1 MRNMNVKN
9 VKSWR
14 KLRDF
19 VGELRDSN
27 DEFLWRGQRDA
38 TWKLSSTIYRFFESQ
53 SVPQND
59 RMDYENRT
67 VKFFQRRVKS
77 ARDLEI
83 KISEKSE
90 ILVLMQ
96 HYGCP
101 TCMLDWSKSPFVAL
115 YFAIEEQSAS
125 AALFGLNLT
134 KYQAL
139 VGEKVALDDYDGS
152 ILSWIPGRVFGHLQ
166 RDRVTFPIPL
176 VPEPITDR
184 EYNQQ
189 TAFLVDLQHEKPL
202 EDCFLGDVND
212 YLWKLEFGRSMRSS
226 IVSDLLSMN
235 IDGYHL
241 FQGLHGIALRSKEYL
256 LGEKD
261 FGYTTDDPNFRPL

>member
-1 MRNMNVKN
+1 MNIKN

-14 KLRDF
+14 ELRDF
-19 VGELRDSN
+19 ISELRDSS

-38 TWKLSSTIYRFFESQ
+38 AWKLSSTIYRFFESQ
-53 SVPQND
+53 SIPQHD
-59 RMDYENRT
+59 RLPYENRAEE
-67 VKFFQRRVKS
+67 FFQLCVKRS
-77 ARDLEI
+77 RDLKI
-83 KISEKSE
+83 KIS
-90 ILVLMQ
+90 IRPNVLVLMQ

-101 TCMLDWSKSPFVAL
+101 TRMLDWSKSPFVAL
-115 YFAIEEQSAS
+115 HFAVEEQSET

-139 VGEKVALDDYDGS
+139 VSQKVVIDDYDGGV
-152 ILSWIPGRVFGHLQ
+152 LSWIPKRVFGHLQ
-166 RDRVTFPIPL
+166 RDGVTFPIPL

-202 EDCFLGDVND
+202 EDCFLGDAND
-212 YLWKLEFGRSMRSS
+212 YLWKLEFGRSMRPS

-261 FGYTTDDPNFRPL
+261 FGHTTGSLNFKAL

>member
-1 MRNMNVKN
+1 MNVKN

-14 KLRDF
+14 ELRDF
-19 VGELRDSN
+19 VGDLRDSN

-53 SVPQND
+53 FIPQND
-59 RMDYENRT
+59 RMDYENRA
-67 VKFFQRRVKS
+67 VEFFQRRVKS
-77 ARDLEI
+77 ARDLEV

-90 ILVLMQ
+90 ILALMQ

-101 TCMLDWSKSPFVAL
+101 TRMLDWSKSPFVAL
-115 YFAIEEQSAS
+115 YFAIEEQSAK

-139 VGEKVALDDYDGS
+139 VGEKVVLDDYDGS
-152 ILSWIPGRVFGHLQ
+152 VLSWIPRRVFGHLQ
-166 RDRVTFPIPL
+166 RDSVTFPIPL

-212 YLWKLEFGRSMRSS
+212 YLWKLEFGRSMRPS

-241 FQGLHGIALRSKEYL
+241 FQGLHGIALRSKEYM

-261 FGYTTDDPNFRPL
+261 FGHTTDDPNFRPL